1 MKHLL
6 YPFLFILIVFV
17 FFWRV
22 FVQGLLPI
30 PADSLVGLYHPFRD
44 VYAKSYPSGI
54 PFKNFLLTDPV
65 LQQYPWR
72 WLAVSEMREG
82 RAPLWNPYTHAG
94 SPLEGN
100 LQSAPFY
107 PLNILLFIAPFHAG
121 WTALVILQP
130 LLAGL
135 FMFGYLGSLRLRN
148 EARLLGG
155 IVYAFCGF
163 SMVWLEWNTVGH
175 VALWLPAVLLIKEHI
190 LATLQG
196 HSAIRKLLLLFAAL
210 VTVES
215 SYWLA
220 GHPQTAFYVWI
231 VTNIY
236 LFARCWQTVRVMPID
251 KKKRYLRRL
260 LVFFSLATLTIGA
273 LVSVQAYEFLKFTL
287 YSSRASDQAAWE
299 LNEGWFIPLNHLV
312 QFLAPDFFGNPA
324 TLNYWGTWNYLELT
338 GYIGVAPLIFALTAV
353 MFRRDRKT
361 LFFGILGLLGLL
373 FALPTPL
380 AKLPFQLSLPFI
392 ATSQP
397 TRLLSVID
405 FSLAVLAAL
414 GMDAVIK
421 KQILFKQAMK
431 VIILLGIVYAGLW
444 FYVMNGRNAAFSTM
458 DDPGIIRDQFEN
470 FSTSMRNL
478 ILPTALYLSSSVLI
492 VLLVRA
498 IRVFRE
504 IRGFRVFAVSCLLLI
519 VSFDLLRFG
528 WKFTPFSRQE
538 YLYPQSA
545 LLQYLQERDGKGEV
559 FRIMSTDRRILPPN
573 VSVMYGLQTVD
584 GYDPLFLTDYAEL
597 MSAWVRNEA
606 DISPYQFNRIITP
619 QNYDSRLADLLNVR
633 FILSFDELSSEKLVP
648 VFGEGKTILYENI
661 QAFPRAYL
669 AESVVRAEDK
679 QQAIELL
686 FDETVDLQKTA
697 VVYDTIGIGE
707 VPIEDDENA
716 AILDYSSSRI
726 RIQVNASADRL
737 LVLSDSYYPSW
748 RATID
753 GEDTKIYKTNYA
765 FRGVVVPEGDHTV
778 EFFL

>member
-1 MKHLL
+1 
-6 YPFLFILIVFV
+6 
-17 FFWRV
+17 
-22 FVQGLLPI
+22 
-30 PADSLVGLYHPFRD
+30 
-44 VYAKSYPSGI
+44 
-54 PFKNFLLTDPV
+54 
-65 LQQYPWR
+65 
-72 WLAVSEMREG
+72 
-82 RAPLWNPYTHAG
+82 
-94 SPLEGN
+94 
-100 LQSAPFY
+100 
-107 PLNILLFIAPFHAG
+107 
-121 WTALVILQP
+121 
-130 LLAGL
+130 
-135 FMFGYLGSLRLRN
+135 
-148 EARLLGG
+148 
-155 IVYAFCGF
+155 
-163 SMVWLEWNTVGH
+163 
-175 VALWLPAVLLIKEHI
+175 
-190 LATLQG
+190 
-196 HSAIRKLLLLFAAL
+196 
-210 VTVES
+210 
-215 SYWLA
+215 
-220 GHPQTAFYVWI
+220 
-231 VTNIY
+231 
-236 LFARCWQTVRVMPID
+236 
-251 KKKRYLRRL
+251 
-260 LVFFSLATLTIGA
+260 
-273 LVSVQAYEFLKFTL
+273 
-287 YSSRASDQAAWE
+287 
-299 LNEGWFIPLNHLV
+299 
-312 QFLAPDFFGNPA
+312 
-324 TLNYWGTWNYLELT
+324 
-338 GYIGVAPLIFALTAV
+338 
-353 MFRRDRKT
+353 
-361 LFFGILGLLGLL
+361 
-373 FALPTPL
+373 
-380 AKLPFQLSLPFI
+380 
-392 ATSQP
+392 
-397 TRLLSVID
+397 
-405 FSLAVLAAL
+405 
-414 GMDAVIK
+414 
-421 KQILFKQAMK
+421 MK

-753 GEDTKIYKTNYA
+753 GDDTKIYKTNYA